1 MPGASD
7 EARRVKNLNANW
19 IAGAEGEDGRFDVQ
33 IITDDEERHH
43 LTPSAAAMTALIALT
58 QADAVLVWDAPNRA
72 LIAANLVGTMPW
84 TERKQAETTPART

>member
-7 EARRVKNLNANW
+7 EARQVKNLNANW

-33 IITDDEERHH
+33 IITDDEEPHH

-58 QADAVLVWDAPNRA
+58 QADVVLVWDPRNRA

-84 TERKQAETTPART
+84 TERLQTEP

>member
-7 EARRVKNLNANW
+7 DARRVKNLNANW
-19 IAGAEGEDGRFDVQ
+19 IAGADGEDGRFEVQ

-58 QADAVLVWDAPNRA
+58 QADTVLVWDPPNRA

-84 TERKQAETTPART
+84 TERPQGEP